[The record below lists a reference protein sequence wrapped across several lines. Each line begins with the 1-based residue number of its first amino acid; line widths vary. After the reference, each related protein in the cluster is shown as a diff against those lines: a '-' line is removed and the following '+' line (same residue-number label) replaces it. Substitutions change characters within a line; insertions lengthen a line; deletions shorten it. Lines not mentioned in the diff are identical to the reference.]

1 MRVDTGIILSV
12 LSFSVIAAVIPNGDD
27 HAPLLVR
34 RAVSSENGAV
44 LWKRNNDDDQMDSDD
59 SDSDSD
65 TDTGTSGSGSSS
77 NSPSRSRDQAIQAR
91 LKVLQWEP
99 IHPPGSEVK
108 TPFAPPPQRSKNPE
122 SLARELTRIQSAANE
137 LIEKCLK
144 EIYKA
149 IASIL
154 KRPQNVVNELEKVVS
169 SGTDMFKSLISLCN
183 DDYTSLASKMK
194 DTNHK
199 TYNQKAQAHV
209 TQLKADQDKI
219 AKIYEALKGKINGG
233 VLKFKEKTYRKSQ
246 P

>member
-77 NSPSRSRDQAIQAR
+77 NSPSRSRGSSNPGSPQSAAMGAYTSPGKVFKSQRQRHTIRHDRASIQRVIKTLTQVTEGRYGNQVIAEIGMFLR
-91 LKVLQWEP
+91 VSLASAKKFGD
-99 IHPPGSEVK
+99 IYDSEVK

-137 LIEKCLK
+137 LVEKCLK
-144 EIYKA
+144 RY
-149 IASIL
+149 L
-154 KRPQNVVNELEKVVS
+154 
-169 SGTDMFKSLISLCN
+169 
-183 DDYTSLASKMK
+183 
-194 DTNHK
+194 
-199 TYNQKAQAHV
+199 
-209 TQLKADQDKI
+209 
-219 AKIYEALKGKINGG
+219 
-233 VLKFKEKTYRKSQ
+233 
-246 P
+246 